1 MQILLLYCNNSWGTN
16 VKKFFRFLF
25 NLLIYSILT
34 VSFIYLLANAILY
47 LLPTELQLQV
57 IRALKLSKQ
66 TMLTLTT
73 TASVNVAIL
82 LVAKFGQKQSKL
94 ALHKKLAE
102 VNAVLEQTNN
112 LNDKVAEKTGRVLQ
126 NQQVLEELLFALLE
140 VQKVNVERNLKASKA
155 LVQESEKEG
164 YIKALE
170 RIEKAIE
177 SYKQVEQMQAVITT
191 TKEVVIEKVV
201 EPKEE
206 GRV

>member
-1 MQILLLYCNNSWGTN
+1 M
-16 VKKFFRFLF
+16 KKLFRFLF
-25 NLLIYSILT
+25 NLVIYFILT

-47 LLPTELQLQV
+47 LLPTEIKEQIITTLQLP
-57 IRALKLSKQ
+57 RQ

-82 LVAKFGQKQSKL
+82 LVAKFGQRQSRV

-112 LNDKVAEKTGRVLQ
+112 LNDTVAEKTGQIL
-126 NQQVLEELLFALLE
+126 NNEKVLEELVLALLE

-155 LVQESEKEG
+155 LVQESEKLA
-164 YIKALE
+164 YTRALQ
-170 RIEKAIE
+170 RIEEAIK
-177 SYKQVEQMQAVITT
+177 SYRQIEQMQAVITT
-191 TKEVVIEKVV
+191 TKEVLVEKVV
-201 EPKEE
+201 ETKE

>member
-1 MQILLLYCNNSWGTN
+1 M
-16 VKKFFRFLF
+16 KKLFRFLF
-25 NLLIYSILT
+25 NLVICFILT

-47 LLPTELQLQV
+47 LLPTEIKEQIITTLHLP
-57 IRALKLSKQ
+57 RQ

-82 LVAKFGQKQSKL
+82 LVAKFGQRQSKI

-102 VNAVLEQTNN
+102 VNAILEQTNN
-112 LNDKVAEKTGRVLQ
+112 LNDIVAEKTGQVLQ
-126 NQQVLEELLFALLE
+126 NQQVLEELIFALLE

-191 TKEVVIEKVV
+191 TKEVIIEKVV
-201 EPKEE
+201 ETKE

>member
-1 MQILLLYCNNSWGTN
+1 M
-16 VKKFFRFLF
+16 KKLFRFLF
-25 NLLIYSILT
+25 NLVIYFILT

-73 TASVNVAIL
+73 TASVNVVIL
-82 LVAKFGQKQSKL
+82 LVAKFGQRQSKI

-102 VNAVLEQTNN
+102 VNAILEQTNN
-112 LNDKVAEKTGRVLQ
+112 LNDIVAEKTGQVLQ
-126 NQQVLEELLFALLE
+126 NQQVLEELIFALLE

-191 TKEVVIEKVV
+191 TKEVIIEKVV
-201 EPKEE
+201 ETKE